1 MAITSIVSSTRMIF
15 NTALGMARTPLDVPR
30 GRVSLFIAVVGVAI
44 MESEKG
50 KKREKEGRRGGRK
63 Q

>member
-1 MAITSIVSSTRMIF
+1 MAISSIVSSTRMTF
-15 NTALGMARTPLDVPR
+15 NTALGMTQTPLDVPR
-30 GRVSLFIAVVGVAI
+30 GRVSLFIAVGVAI

-50 KKREKEGRRGGRK
+50 KKREKERGRGGRR

>member
-50 KKREKEGRRGGRK
+50 KK
-63 Q
+63 